1 MAAVRIIRWL
11 VSSIHDRQIDA
22 EECWSD
28 DENHCEDA
36 PRSGVHKCGQHHT
49 SYEFD
54 FVLTQS
60 ACEADLSRGLWRH
73 VEHTSAK
80 CRLERREEAGEIYGT
95 EQRHRMQKIRHQLAF
110 RHVPPRQDVIEH
122 WRNQERHCS
131 NQHPQRELV
140 TEMHL
145 REYDGVDDNVQ
156 TEYTCQRKAE
166 REEDDVQLLVPSE
179 LLGEQNPTGIS
190 PDEFHVALGPLL
202 VALLEGE
209 VIDRE
214 SVSYTHLR
222 AHETRHDLVCRLLLE
237 KKKNK

>member
-1 MAAVRIIRWL
+1 MAAVRILRWL

-95 EQRHRMQKIRHQLAF
+95 E
-110 RHVPPRQDVIEH
+110 P
-122 WRNQERHCS
+122 
-131 NQHPQRELV
+131 
-140 TEMHL
+140 
-145 REYDGVDDNVQ
+145 
-156 TEYTCQRKAE
+156 
-166 REEDDVQLLVPSE
+166 
-179 LLGEQNPTGIS
+179 
-190 PDEFHVALGPLL
+190 
-202 VALLEGE
+202 
-209 VIDRE
+209 
-214 SVSYTHLR
+214 VSYTHLR

-237 KKKNK
+237 KKKK